1 MRLQKLVLENFQ
13 GVKALTLDFPGGC
26 SGSIYGDNATGKT
39 TIFNALTWILFGRP
53 STGAKNF
60 TPQTRGPEGEIH
72 HLEHSVMADFI
83 LEDGQQVSLKKIF
96 KENWKKKRGAVNET
110 LDGHT
115 TDYYIDGVPVKE
127 KEYENTVLSDCGGDA
142 NRMMIL
148 TMPDYFPEQMKWED
162 RRKILLTV
170 CGDVTDKEVIASNSE
185 LAELPEL
192 LKMPGDS
199 GKSYAI
205 DDFKKVIAG
214 RRRDINKELDSIPAR
229 IDEVEKAIPDTKGL
243 DEKALHE
250 KAAGLSKEL
259 DTIEAEIVS
268 SKNKSTVTS
277 KVTAQ
282 IAQIEAEQAQAKA
295 DYIKEQ
301 GVKTAAENEI
311 WLTKKAEK
319 QDIELQIKQ
328 DEISKG
334 SKEIDL
340 EAVKKGRDRLL
351 KEWNEVS
358 AMHWDSGSE
367 ICPTCGQRLPADK
380 IAELQGDFNEKKA
393 EKFKKI
399 NEEGATKY
407 NKDRISALEMEIS
420 DLTSRI
426 EKNRAKAA
434 ALAEEIQEHSVN
446 AIPAAPFEGTEKGKE
461 YEARITELKTIL
473 TDEAAIAN
481 KAVEGLREQEKEKR
495 EELTRVQTTIAQFAA
510 AEKQVA
516 RKTELEAHGKELSK
530 QFDDTEK
537 ALYLA
542 DLFTKTKVGMLTEK
556 INEKF
561 KSVSFQ
567 LFVEQINGG
576 LKEGCEVLV
585 PGEGGRMIP
594 YAYANNAARINAGL
608 EIIGVLSDYWKLKLP
623 VVLDNAESNTHP
635 LKIDTQVIKLYVSEA
650 DKELRLVTE
659 KEN

>member
-243 DEKALHE
+243 DEKALNE

-259 DTIEAEIVS
+259 DTIEAEIAS

-367 ICPTCGQRLPADK
+367 ICPTCRQR
-380 IAELQGDFNEKKA
+380 
-393 EKFKKI
+393 
-399 NEEGATKY
+399 
-407 NKDRISALEMEIS
+407 
-420 DLTSRI
+420 
-426 EKNRAKAA
+426 
-434 ALAEEIQEHSVN
+434 
-446 AIPAAPFEGTEKGKE
+446 
-461 YEARITELKTIL
+461 
-473 TDEAAIAN
+473 
-481 KAVEGLREQEKEKR
+481 
-495 EELTRVQTTIAQFAA
+495 
-510 AEKQVA
+510 
-516 RKTELEAHGKELSK
+516 
-530 QFDDTEK
+530 
-537 ALYLA
+537 
-542 DLFTKTKVGMLTEK
+542 
-556 INEKF
+556 
-561 KSVSFQ
+561 
-567 LFVEQINGG
+567 
-576 LKEGCEVLV
+576 
-585 PGEGGRMIP
+585 
-594 YAYANNAARINAGL
+594 
-608 EIIGVLSDYWKLKLP
+608 
-623 VVLDNAESNTHP
+623 
-635 LKIDTQVIKLYVSEA
+635 
-650 DKELRLVTE
+650 
-659 KEN
+659 